1 MSWCMTPESPGQSS
15 GAHEAYSHDGAPLLD
30 GASVPSRGDGWHG
43 NRGRPDGG
51 AELLDCRFTGGAGT
65 PAPGQDEFD
74 VLDPDPGQDLAK
86 IATGLIVFLYRRTR
100 AEVTAACQDNG
111 RFLAGEQADIIRRY
125 RHANPNDLVD
135 IGLEDR
141 RDGEVEHRR
150 ADDDLVGGL
159 DLGDELVRDLYGGGV
174 FRRML
179 LTRREGAADP
189 GMIDER
195 RRRFHQIADDD
206 GRAGVRGFP
215 GVDEMRGEPSGR
227 GEPMARTDLDSE
239 QGGHLRLLCNWL
251 PATGRGYGSSK
262 KEMKF
267 R

>member
-1 MSWCMTPESPGQSS
+1 MVHDAQKSWSKSS
-15 GAHEAYSHDGAPLLD
+15 ACEANSHDGAPLRD
-30 GASVPSRGDGWHG
+30 SAGEPSCGDGWRG
-43 NRGRPDGG
+43 NCGRPDGG
-51 AELLDCRFTGGAGT
+51 AELLDCRFTRGAGT
-65 PAPGQDEFD
+65 RAPGQDEFD

-86 IATGLIVFLYRRTR
+86 IAAGLIVFLYRRTR

-111 RFLAGEQADIIRRY
+111 RFLAGEQADIIRRH
-125 RHANPNDLVD
+125 RHADPNDLVD

-141 RDGEVEHRR
+141 GDGEVEHRR
-150 ADDDLVGGL
+150 ADDDLVGRL
-159 DLGDELVRDLYGGGV
+159 ELGDELVRDLYGGGV

-179 LTRREGAADP
+179 LTRHEGTADP

-195 RRRFHQIADDD
+195 RGRLHQIADDD
-206 GRAGVRGFP
+206 CRAGVRGFP
-215 GVDEMRGEPSGR
+215 RVDEMRGERSGR

-239 QGGHLRLLCNWL
+239 QGGHLRLLCKRF
-251 PATGRGYGSSK
+251 PTTPKRYGLSK

>member
-30 GASVPSRGDGWHG
+30 GASVPSRGNGWRR

-51 AELLDCRFTGGAGT
+51 AELLDCRFTHGAGT
-65 PAPGQDEFD
+65 RAPGQDD
-74 VLDPDPGQDLAK
+74 LVVLDTNLRQHLAK
-86 IATGLIVFLYRRTR
+86 IAAVLIVFLYRRTR
-100 AEVTAACQDNG
+100 AEVTAAGQDNG
-111 RFLAGEQADIIRRY
+111 RFLAGQQADIIRRH
-125 RHANPNDLVD
+125 RLADPNDLVD

-150 ADDDLVGGL
+150 ADDDLVGRL
-159 DLGDELVRDLYGGGV
+159 DLGDELVRDLYGGGI

-179 LTRREGAADP
+179 LTRREGTADP

-195 RRRFHQIADDD
+195 RGRLHQIADDD

-215 GVDEMRGEPSGR
+215 RVDEMRGERSGR

-239 QGGHLRLLCNWL
+239 QGGHLRLLCNWF
-251 PATGRGYGSSK
+251 SHNS
-262 KEMKF
+262 
-267 R
+267 